1 MSDKKTIAVI
11 GATGAQGGGLARAF
25 AGAHGAFLVT
35 NFWEHFSTERE
46 SKQAAAMARATKAAG
61 VAHAVWS
68 TLEDTRLSFPLDDPR
83 LKTLQGKY
91 KVPHFDAKGE
101 ADAIFAAEGAPT
113 SYLMAA
119 FYWENFIYFG
129 QGPRKGPDG
138 KLVLALPLG
147 GGKLPGIA
155 AEDIGKCAYGIFRRG
170 PEAAGQR
177 FGIAG
182 EVLSGPE
189 YAAAFSRH
197 LGVPISFY
205 DMPFDD
211 YRALGFPGADD
222 MGNMYEHHAILGEE
236 FRRRRSPEVARALSA
251 AFGPPGGAG
260 SIALSAEDQNVPGT
274 TASSTRLAEGK
285 EWTTANLNVD
295 ASPSYCYDDAEPNCR
310 RYGRMYTWESAQRV
324 CQSLGGGWRLPT
336 DDEWRQMAKR
346 YGGVSQDAAD
356 EGKASFKALV
366 SGGTSGFNA
375 VFAGSRINEQYER
388 SEAHGLYWTASHN
401 DRATAPFY
409 NFG

>member
-11 GATGAQGGGLARAF
+11 GATGVQGGGLVRAILADPEQRFAVRAITRKTDSEKARALAAAGAEVVAGDADDPASLERAF

-35 NFWEHFSTERE
+35 NFWEHFSGERE
-46 SKQAAAMARATKAAG
+46 LNQAAAMARATKTAG

-68 TLEDTRLSFPLDDPR
+68 TLEDTRLAFPLDDPR

-101 ADAIFAAEGAPT
+101 ADAIFAAEAAPT
-113 SYLMAA
+113 SYLLVA

-129 QGPRKGPDG
+129 QGPRKGADG
-138 KLVLALPLG
+138 NVVFALPLG

-177 FGIAG
+177 FGVAG

-197 LGVPISFY
+197 LGVPVSFY

-236 FRRRRSPEVARALSA
+236 FRRNRSPEVARALNPALQS
-251 AFGPPGGAG
+251 FDDW
-260 SIALSAEDQNVPGT
+260 LSA
-274 TASSTRLAEGK
+274 
-285 EWTTANLNVD
+285 
-295 ASPSYCYDDAEPNCR
+295 
-310 RYGRMYTWESAQRV
+310 
-324 CQSLGGGWRLPT
+324 
-336 DDEWRQMAKR
+336 
-346 YGGVSQDAAD
+346 
-356 EGKASFKALV
+356 
-366 SGGTSGFNA
+366 NA
-375 VFAGSRINEQYER
+375 SRIPL
-388 SEAHGLYWTASHN
+388 G
-401 DRATAPFY
+401 
-409 NFG
+409 